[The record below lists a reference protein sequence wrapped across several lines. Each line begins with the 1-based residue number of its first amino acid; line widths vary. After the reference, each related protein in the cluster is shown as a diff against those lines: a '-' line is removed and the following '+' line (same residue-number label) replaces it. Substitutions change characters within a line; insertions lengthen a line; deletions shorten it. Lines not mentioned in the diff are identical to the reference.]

1 MAAPQPQAAMSDL
14 RWSLI
19 GLVLGTF
26 IGVVAFAPARWVA
39 ALLAQV
45 SGSRVLLSEPRGT
58 VWGGDARLVLSGGAA
73 SREAV
78 VLPGRISW
86 RLGLLGPG
94 LVLRLGADCCTTEPL
109 VLSARMR
116 WGGWSLAL
124 ADNSSQWPAAALAG
138 LGAPWNTLQ
147 AQGRM
152 LISVQGLSVEWRDG
166 RSSVIGRASLDA
178 LELSS
183 RLSTLR
189 PIGSYRLRLI
199 GNGLSAPPQL
209 QLETLQGSLKLSGQ
223 GQWNGARWSFRGEA
237 SAAAENE
244 LVLGNLLNIVGR
256 RQGATSVIALD

>member
-1 MAAPQPQAAMSDL
+1 MTDL
-14 RWSLI
+14 RWPLV
-19 GLVLGTF
+19 GLVLGAL
-26 IGVVAFAPARWVA
+26 IGVVVFAPASWVA
-39 ALLAQV
+39 ALLAQA

-58 VWGGDARLVLSGGAA
+58 VWRGDARLVLSGGAA
-73 SREAV
+73 SRDAV

-86 RLGLLGPG
+86 RLSPQGPG
-94 LVLRLGADCCTTEPL
+94 LVLRLSADCCTTEPL

-116 WGGWSLAL
+116 WRGWSLAL

-147 AQGRM
+147 TQGRM
-152 LISVQGLSVEWRDG
+152 EISVQGMSLEWLDG

-189 PIGSYRLRLI
+189 PIGSYRLRLT
-199 GNGLSAPPQL
+199 GNGLSEPPQL
-209 QLETLQGSLKLSGQ
+209 QLETLQGSLKLSGR

-237 SAAAENE
+237 SAAVENE

-256 RQGATSVIALD
+256 RQGATSVIAVD